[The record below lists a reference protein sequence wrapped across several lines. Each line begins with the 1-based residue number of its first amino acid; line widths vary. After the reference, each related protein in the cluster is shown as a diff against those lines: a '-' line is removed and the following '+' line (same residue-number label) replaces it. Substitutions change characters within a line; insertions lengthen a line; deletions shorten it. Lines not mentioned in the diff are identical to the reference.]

1 MSSLCSGIC
10 SLRKK
15 NAFLLLFKARSF
27 CNGSLDSYSQWKPS
41 LSSVKCAVII
51 CHCFP
56 KKLMLATFTG
66 SSGQTVKTKSI
77 RQLNQNKNPYMVRW
91 VNKWVH
97 EQVSKQE
104 TDLCGV
110 QDVHDAFHHGLILIL
125 LGDHL
130 NVTQLA
136 EIEVSLL
143 LQSFLLQC
151 QLTQLQ
157 RNFQVTVTVSV
168 PSNLSTQLTDNSTVK
183 VMLIP
188 PPPQWSCKEIQEGK
202 KKATDIDMW
211 CTTKREWC

>member
-1 MSSLCSGIC
+1 M
-10 SLRKK
+10 
-15 NAFLLLFKARSF
+15 
-27 CNGSLDSYSQWKPS
+27 
-41 LSSVKCAVII
+41 
-51 CHCFP
+51 
-56 KKLMLATFTG
+56 
-66 SSGQTVKTKSI
+66 
-77 RQLNQNKNPYMVRW
+77 
-91 VNKWVH
+91 H

-183 VMLIP
+183 
-188 PPPQWSCKEIQEGK
+188 
-202 KKATDIDMW
+202 DIDM
-211 CTTKREWC
+211 